1 MLISLIDK
9 LLFIVF
15 FMSVLNLFRHSW
27 EIFRRLRG
35 GDWNK
40 KYEIGTTELIL
51 LMMSL
56 SYLLSTIFVGV
67 KI

>member
-40 KYEIGTTELIL
+40 KYEISTTELIL

-56 SYLLSTIFVGV
+56 NFNMITPFSVG
-67 KI
+67 